1 VNILGEIESIDRI
14 AFELG
19 PITIYWYGIIIGSGL
34 LLGWILAAR
43 ESKKVGMEKELLSDL

>member
-1 VNILGEIESIDRI
+1 MNILGEIESIDRI